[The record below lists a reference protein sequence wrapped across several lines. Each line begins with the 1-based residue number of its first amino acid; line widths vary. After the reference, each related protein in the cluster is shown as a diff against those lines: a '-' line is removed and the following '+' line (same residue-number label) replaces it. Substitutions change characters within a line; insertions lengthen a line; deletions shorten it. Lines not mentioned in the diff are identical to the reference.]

1 MKIVFFYLQRGAI
14 FASIKYKKMSNKVK
28 NIKDWMISR
37 S

>member
-14 FASIKYKKMSNKVK
+14 FASVKYKKMPNKVK
-28 NIKDWMISR
+28 KIKDSMISR